1 MLSGLYTARSVPY
14 SRRLLHLSL
23 FYFIQRLLSLSPI
36 SVTRSFIAR
45 TLLSFFCQHTHT
57 IKCFP
62 ALSSLPP
69 SPCRSSQA
77 VGVQYDPSPYRLPS
91 PFKKL
96 THPLPL
102 AVYAADCTRTYT
114 VVDGDI
120 CDSISAANNAST
132 YQLAAVNSGVIDS
145 TCSNLSPDSSI
156 CLGTE
161 GEDCSTTY
169 VVQSGDT
176 CDDISSVFG
185 INSTL
190 LWTNN
195 PNIDSECSNIYI
207 GEVRPFM
214 SSFFIS

>member
-1 MLSGLYTARSVPY
+1 MFSRSLIVAAVSVP
-14 SRRLLHLSL
+14 
-23 FYFIQRLLSLSPI
+23 
-36 SVTRSFIAR
+36 FIAS
-45 TLLSFFCQHTHT
+45 T
-57 IKCFP
+57 
-62 ALSSLPP
+62 
-69 SPCRSSQA
+69 
-77 VGVQYDPSPYRLPS
+77 
-91 PFKKL
+91 
-96 THPLPL
+96 
-102 AVYAADCTRTYT
+102 VYAADCTRTYT

-195 PNIDSECSNIYI
+195 PNIDDECSNIYI
-207 GEVRPFM
+207 GEVLCVADSVLVPPIP
-214 SSFFIS
+214 SSGIPATSIPATATAAVPTETASTINAAAATPTDDDGDDGEDDGDDEDDDDLPYCDEL